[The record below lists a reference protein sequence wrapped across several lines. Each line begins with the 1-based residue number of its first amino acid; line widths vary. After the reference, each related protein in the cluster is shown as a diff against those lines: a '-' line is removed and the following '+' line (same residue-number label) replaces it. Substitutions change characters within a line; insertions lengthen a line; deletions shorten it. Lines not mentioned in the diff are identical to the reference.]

1 MGLGSLRWPGLLLA
15 PERPLERSHHSPLR
29 VRREET
35 VKYESRGQPC
45 CSARACHI
53 HLRWQ
58 MRRLTAQTGACFSPS
73 HAHPNPRLKE
83 PPPFSLSLSL
93 HQSVVSL
100 SVSHLSNP
108 VTLLQAPTP
117 SHLRLYIFLA
127 PSRPLSLCITVPS
140 TGLLNSEAAEVRGCG
155 RLRPEW

>member
-1 MGLGSLRWPGLLLA
+1 MRLGSLRWPGLPLA
-15 PERPLERSHHSPLR
+15 SEWRLERSHRSPLR
-29 VRREET
+29 VRREEM
-35 VKYESRGQPC
+35 VKQESRGHPC

-58 MRRLTAQTGACFSPS
+58 KRRLTALTGTCVRPS
-73 HAHPNPRLKE
+73 HAHPNPRLKGS
-83 PPPFSLSLSL
+83 PPFRSRSLSPCL

-108 VTLLQAPTP
+108 VTLLQAPPP

-127 PSRPLSLCITVPS
+127 PSRPLLYNSAQCWITE
-140 TGLLNSEAAEVRGCG
+140 LRGC
-155 RLRPEW
+155 